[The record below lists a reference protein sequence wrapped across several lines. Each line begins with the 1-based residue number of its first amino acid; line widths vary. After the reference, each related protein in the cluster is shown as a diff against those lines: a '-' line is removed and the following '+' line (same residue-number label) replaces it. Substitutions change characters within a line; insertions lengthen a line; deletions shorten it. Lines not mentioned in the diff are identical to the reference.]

1 MKKLWIGLLIVG
13 TLIIGSCSDLFDPIP
28 SSNSSLERISV
39 SSGADMD
46 KPFDPDTLDY
56 TVKVKKENRG
66 KPIVISLD
74 SFSPGAVV
82 ALGELKNTNR
92 ESDVKVAWNPN
103 DKTITLTNV
112 GQQQDI
118 DIPITVIS
126 ETGTETAYNIKVNV
140 PSPAEDD
147 NSLSRLRVW
156 QGDKEIALS
165 PTFNAETLKFTA
177 LLDRKYLDEDLCVE
191 FQTTRPTAWVK
202 KFIRGDLVFGYDG
215 KKEDPQH
222 LIFDI
227 NDGEY
232 SRISYGLVDWK
243 YKRADKKDPSKVNI
257 RTINFRNYKDVEQ
270 IQIPLDIVAT
280 EADQGQNTKTHYTVI
295 LKLPPLSNDAELKGA
310 TAKQGSTTKQVT
322 VQKTNP
328 TSANGGISGE
338 MTLDFSGKNNF
349 VDPIAVTMDVD
360 AGTTL
365 EVENIEPEGAARYE
379 IDNQTKTIKLT
390 NYGGDTKVTLTVK
403 AENGS
408 VTKKYKVTVNLPMAA
423 ENDSSLRDI
432 VVKQG
437 SGAEDVISVDPAFVA
452 NTFNYDLKTRTTA
465 VDYAKAIT
473 IALKGVSKD
482 MTISDSATDITVTP
496 SSVNTAYESS
506 TKTITIQNYQSAT
519 QDIVVKVTPT
529 AKNGSTKNKTYT
541 FTIPALSGNTTISLD
556 DFKDKIKQGTKTL
569 TVKNVTAGGTTPT
582 FEVKRTKDGGD
593 TVITIPVPENASV
606 EDITPQIPN
615 EPAPPSTKPL
625 GSDSYE
631 WVRDG
636 NKLTL
641 KFKGDVRYNDVTVPI
656 KVIAQNGAT
665 QITNLV
671 VKAADFSE
679 DNSIS
684 KFEAKMGNG
693 AKEEITQNPTN
704 TYMVEPDASS
714 PKPIVLTLDIPE
726 NAHLDAVQIA
736 KGHGV
741 EPEDVI
747 VDGNTITIKNYI
759 YSEPKTELKIPVV
772 AEKAT
777 KVKEY
782 TVVLNVPK
790 PPNTDASLKGIVAK
804 QENTDVTVSQDNN
817 TFKLT
822 ANKKFYDKPL
832 TIKIEPTSPD
842 ATVATPVNSIEV
854 TGTNFTNQ
862 GDKVWNGG
870 TKTLT
875 LTNYKKTEKITF
887 KFKVTAQD
895 TATQSDEY
903 TVEIIVPALSSSTE
917 ITGISFQQGGG
928 AEGDAELKSTSGT
941 TGATP
946 TFEMKVHSTG
956 TSTNQPIMLTTT
968 LPEGARIANGT
979 TLVLKSEDGT
989 TKTLEEGT
997 DYLISGNQ
1005 IKILNY
1011 GHNTPGRDT
1020 LTATIK
1026 VTAEDGGTT
1035 EAAKV
1040 NIIVPSVSADPRFSA
1055 FYVNQGGTEKDGNV
1069 TGGRNHHLIPEFN
1082 PDTLNYTIYV
1092 NNTHATE
1099 ADQMFYLWGSLK
1111 DAHTTLRVNAF
1122 TVDPTSAKVASLAST
1137 AGLNGRLMEVK
1148 DLDTIKSVAV
1158 PIVAEAENGTDK
1170 IYTFTFMFKDSA
1182 YFDGFT
1188 TLNADNLFA
1197 HQGDEKIEHT
1207 LTGTKF
1213 TVTPKKGTGYLKPLV
1228 FSLPIS
1234 NNAHTSQTESASL
1247 SRVDV
1252 TVGGKKVP
1260 VVRKV
1265 GSDFINTADGSDYQP
1280 SPNEPYAIRSAVDG
1294 TLTVNNYKD
1303 GDNVQVDFTV
1313 VGPDKLTGKDYTIV
1327 AQVPEKSA
1335 TTELKA
1341 APTIKQGGESVTN
1354 VMKPTATATG
1364 GLTLAKSVG
1373 PIEIDFSGQI
1383 PEGAT
1388 LFKAENDANKTTWEL
1403 ADGKGTVHWDPV
1415 TQKLTVTDYGAGPL
1429 SIPFTVTAEDGTVKT
1444 YTFNTTVPA
1453 PESDNTELKT
1463 PVVQQGSGT
1472 TLSVTQSNG
1481 TYEVTVDKTKKD
1493 DDLVLTLTPFDSKAR
1508 VSVDTTSGIAVE
1520 ANSLSSKVWTA
1531 SASAGETG
1539 TLTLKGYGTVQEITV
1554 TATVTAENTTTKDYT
1569 IKITVPKQS
1578 SDADTAL
1585 TKVTVGSE
1593 KISMTKFTKN
1603 AQTNTFT
1610 YELDKDA
1617 DGNYKGDIV
1626 FTLTPPA
1633 GATIADPTS
1642 GTSKVTLTNGTED
1655 QLTSSS
1661 TGGVTATWNGAGT
1674 TPTLTISGYKKGGK
1688 LKAIFTTTAE
1698 DSSTKKLTVELDIP
1712 KASTKTVID
1721 KITGGQGS
1729 VAFIERTVVDAQS
1742 NYAIDVDGT
1751 FEGKEAITLNLTPLN
1766 NATISQPEVKKG
1778 STNVISTWS
1787 NSTLTIDK
1795 GNYSSNSTLTV
1806 TFKVTAE
1813 DTETTKDYTITLNI
1827 SKSKDTSLKTLV
1839 ASQNA
1844 TSNTLT
1850 LSPAFSETANDTR
1863 FTMKTLSQ
1871 YVDTENSNNTIII
1884 KIQPNAK
1891 ATITGISATT
1901 GGDSATTATFTVERK
1916 QTVDRNSATRRT
1928 ETVHRKDINLE
1939 VKLNTPS
1946 LTPGGERTI
1955 TVKNFANAET
1965 VNLNVVVQAEDG
1977 TTTQTY
1983 TLIIKPLVNSVA
1995 PNGSSSASVSGSQH
2009 AYTAGS
2015 YTYLYDAF
2023 TPNRTNKDYQP
2034 NIYGTTYGI
2043 DIRKGADLV
2052 TYENEGWNFKVRR
2065 KKGSEK
2071 VDGWYAPSF
2080 KNDFL
2085 KGAMWYKGEVEVWAE
2100 NNDFVNNFGEDNGW
2114 TDFAKKDLGELY
2126 YAMDVKVVTVGGQEY
2141 VELIHLVKNGGS
2153 EDIEDVSI
2161 AGSSNPKLN
2170 NTTDSGQ
2177 LTQTKVGLEIVGGN
2191 KKLTMITHGGEGVD
2205 PVDFMRIAETT
2216 KGQNV
2221 FDNNYDTYFTGT
2233 TPQENKDVV
2242 LSYGWNI
2249 GTLRAGEIAKRV
2261 IRLQVGDNN

>member
-46 KPFDPDTLDY
+46 KPFDPDTSDY

-112 GQQQDI
+112 GQQQNI

-140 PSPAEDD
+140 PAPADDD

-165 PTFNAETLKFTA
+165 PTFNAKTLRFTA

-191 FQTTRPTAWVK
+191 FQTTRPAAWVK
-202 KFIRGDLVFGYDG
+202 KFQKRDLVFGYDG
-215 KKEDPQH
+215 RKEEPEN
-222 LIFDI
+222 LKFDI

-232 SRISYGLVDWK
+232 SKKKTPIEWK

-257 RTINFRNYKDVEQ
+257 RTINFRDYKDVEQ

-280 EADQGQNTKTHYTVI
+280 EADKGENAQVSYAVI
-295 LKLPPLSNDAELKGA
+295 LKLPPLSNNADLKGA
-310 TAKQGSTTKQVT
+310 TAKHGSNTVTAEVTTT
-322 VQKTNP
+322 AP
-328 TSANGGISGE
+328 TTANGGISGT
-338 MTLDFSGKNNF
+338 MNLDFSGQDNF

-365 EVENIEPEGAARYE
+365 EVVGIDPEDAARYV

-390 NYGGDTKVTLTVK
+390 NYGGGANVTLTVK

-408 VTKKYKVTVNLPMAA
+408 VTKKYKVTVRMPEAND
-423 ENDSSLRDI
+423 NDSSLRDI

-437 SGAEDVISVDPAFVA
+437 SNREDVISVDPAFVA
-452 NTFNYDLKTRTTA
+452 DTSNYDLKTRTTA
-465 VDYAKAIT
+465 ADYAKEIT
-473 IALKGVSKD
+473 IALKGVSQH
-482 MTISDSATDITVTP
+482 MTISDATNDITVKP
-496 SSVNTAYESS
+496 SSVNKSYNSG
-506 TKTITIQNYQSAT
+506 TKTITISDYNTAT
-519 QDIVVKVTPT
+519 ENIVVKVTPT
-529 AKNGSTKNKTYT
+529 AKNGSTKNKTYK
-541 FTIPALSGNTTISLD
+541 FTIPALSGNTEITAD
-556 DFKDKIKQGTKTL
+556 DFKDKIKQGEKAL
-569 TVKNVTAGGTTPT
+569 TVKKVTGGGATPT
-582 FEVKRTKDGGD
+582 FEVTRTKDNGD

-606 EDITPQIPN
+606 EDITPQITTGS
-615 EPAPPSTKPL
+615 PPSTKPL

-641 KFKGDVRYNDVTVPI
+641 KFKGDARYNDVTVPI
-656 KVIAQNGAT
+656 NVTAQNGEKQT
-665 QITNLV
+665 TNLV
-671 VKAADFSE
+671 VKAADFSK

-693 AKEEITQNPTN
+693 AKEEITQIPTD
-704 TYMVEPDASS
+704 TYKVSPDDLSQ
-714 PKPIVLTLDIPE
+714 KPIVLTLTIPK
-726 NAHLDAVQIA
+726 NAHLGAVQIA
-736 KGHGV
+736 EDAGV
-741 EPEDVI
+741 KPEDVI
-747 VDGNTITIKNYI
+747 VDGNTVTIKNYI

-772 AEKAT
+772 AENET

-782 TVVLNVPK
+782 TVLLNVPK

-842 ATVATPVNSIEV
+842 ATVATPVASIGV
-854 TGTNFTNQ
+854 TGTAFANQ
-862 GDKVWNGG
+862 DDKVWNGG

-875 LTNYKKTEKITF
+875 LTNYKETEKITF
-887 KFKVTAQD
+887 NFQVTAED
-895 TATQSDEY
+895 TIAQSAKY
-903 TVEIIVPALSSSTE
+903 TVEITVPALSSSKE
-917 ITGISFQQGGG
+917 ITGISFNQSSG
-928 AEGDAELKSTSGT
+928 ADGNAELTSSQ
-941 TGATP
+941 GADP
-946 TFEMKVHSTG
+946 ATFEMKVHSTDA
-956 TSTNQPIMLTTT
+956 SKNQPIMLTPT
-968 LPEGARIANGT
+968 LPEGARIADST
-979 TLVLKSEDGT
+979 TLELSTGGGT
-989 TKTLEEGT
+989 PKKLEEGK

-1011 GHNTPGRDT
+1011 GHDTLGRDE

-1026 VTAEDGGTT
+1026 VKAEDGSTDT
-1035 EAAKV
+1035 AAKV
-1040 NIIVPSVSADPRFSA
+1040 KIIVPSVSADPRFSA

-1092 NNTHATE
+1092 NKDHDTE

-1122 TVDPTSAKVASLAST
+1122 IVDPMSAKVASLASK
-1137 AGLNGRLMEVK
+1137 AGLNGRLMQVK
-1148 DLDTIKSVAV
+1148 DLGTITSVAV
-1158 PIVAEAENGTDK
+1158 PIVAEAENGTEK
-1170 IYTFTFMFKDSA
+1170 EYTFTFKFKNST
-1182 YFDGFT
+1182 YFNKFI
-1188 TLNADNLFA
+1188 TLNSDNLFA
-1197 HQGDEKIEHT
+1197 HQGDEKIKHE
-1207 LTGTKF
+1207 LVDTKF
-1213 TVTPKKGTGYLKPLV
+1213 TVKPKKGTGYLKPLV

-1234 NNAHTSQTESASL
+1234 NNVHTSQTESASL

-1260 VVRKV
+1260 VVRKIN
-1265 GSDFINTADGSDYQP
+1265 GKFYNTADGSDYQS
-1280 SPNEPYAIRSAVDG
+1280 SPNEPYAIRNAVDG

-1303 GDNVQVDFTV
+1303 GDNVKVDFTV

-1327 AQVPEKSA
+1327 AEVPKKSA
-1335 TTELKA
+1335 TTELEK
-1341 APTIKQGGESVTN
+1341 APTITQGGQSVGT
-1354 VMKPTATATG
+1354 VTKPTATATG
-1364 GLTLAKSVG
+1364 GLTLEHSVG
-1373 PIEIDFSGQI
+1373 PIEIDFSNTM
-1383 PEGAT
+1383 PDGAT
-1388 LFKAENDANKTTWEL
+1388 LFKEENDNSKTTWEL
-1403 ADGKGTVHWDPV
+1403 AGGKGKVNWDPV
-1415 TQKLTVTDYGAGPL
+1415 TQKLTVTEYGAGAL
-1429 SIPFTVTAEDGTVKT
+1429 SIPFTVTAEDSTVKT

-1453 PESDNTELKT
+1453 PKSDNTDLKT
-1463 PVVQQGSGT
+1463 PVVKQGSGT
-1472 TLSVTQSNG
+1472 TLSVTQSNE
-1481 TYEVTVDKTKKD
+1481 TYAVTVDKTKKD

-1508 VSVDTTSGIAVE
+1508 VSVDTVSGIQVSSSSS
-1520 ANSLSSKVWTA
+1520 SLSGKDWTNPA
-1531 SASAGETG
+1531 KGKAG
-1539 TLTLKGYGTVQEITV
+1539 TLTLKGYSDVQTITV
-1554 TATVTAENTTTKDYT
+1554 TAKVTAESGATKDYT

-1585 TKVTVGSE
+1585 TSVTVKGAE
-1593 KISMTKFTKN
+1593 IPISKFTKN

-1617 DGNYKGDIV
+1617 NGDYKENIV

-1633 GATIADPTS
+1633 DATIADPTS
-1642 GTSKVTLTNGTED
+1642 GASTVTLTNGADEH
-1655 QLTSSS
+1655 LTSSS
-1661 TGGVTATWNGAGT
+1661 TGGVTATWNDT
-1674 TPTLTISGYKKGGK
+1674 NHTLTIAGYKKGGK
-1688 LKAIFTTTAE
+1688 LKAVFTTTAE
-1698 DSSTKKLTVELDIP
+1698 NGSTTKDLTVELDIP
-1712 KASTKTVID
+1712 KASTKTVIN

-1729 VAFIERTVVDAQS
+1729 EPFIEQTVVDAQS

-1751 FEGKEAITLNLTPLN
+1751 FAGKEDITLKLTPLN
-1766 NATISQPEVKKG
+1766 NATISTPAVTNN
-1778 STNVISTWS
+1778 STNVSSAWS
-1787 NSTLTIDK
+1787 NSTLTIAK
-1795 GNYSSNSTLTV
+1795 ANYSSNSTLTV

-1813 DTETTKDYTITLNI
+1813 DTETVKNYTITLNI

-1850 LSPAFSETANDTR
+1850 LLPEFGANTNDTS

-1871 YVDTENSNNTIII
+1871 YVDTENSNNTITI
-1884 KIQPNAK
+1884 KIKPNDK

-1928 ETVHRKDINLE
+1928 ETVHRKDINLK
-1939 VKLNTPS
+1939 VQLSTPS
-1946 LTPGGERTI
+1946 LTSGGERTI

-1965 VNLNVVVQAEDG
+1965 VNLNVVVEAEDG

-1995 PNGSSSASVSGSQH
+1995 PNVSNSASVSGSQH

-2114 TDFAKKDLGELY
+2114 TDFAEKDLGELY
-2126 YAMDVKVVTVGGQEY
+2126 YAMDVKVVTVGEQEY

-2161 AGSSNPKLN
+2161 AGSSNPKLGG
-2170 NTTDSGQ
+2170 TDSGQ
-2177 LTQTKVGLEIVGGN
+2177 LTQTKVGLDIVGGT

-2205 PVDFMRIAETT
+2205 PVDFMRIANTT

-2233 TPQENKDVV
+2233 TPQDNSDVV

-2261 IRLQVGDNN
+2261 IRLQVGNK